1 MKKKLEKK
9 YLYIHYYNGE
19 QNKIKKI
26 NENLIMYILFWND
39 FKRIINEIYF
49 RFYLRIVDKILIY
62 ISKIIYYK
70 KLK

>member
-26 NENLIMYILFWND
+26 NENLIMYILF
-39 FKRIINEIYF
+39 
-49 RFYLRIVDKILIY
+49 
-62 ISKIIYYK
+62 
-70 KLK
+70 